1 MHQASKLSIF
11 RMIPKTV
18 WAIGFV
24 TLLVNGSTI
33 IVFSLAPLYLTSV
46 LGVSLIYLGTLEG
59 LVEATSWF
67 TRIFSGVLSDY
78 LHRRK
83 PILIVAYSLAAC
95 SRFVFPLAPTA
106 NWIFL
111 ARFLER
117 ISNGLQATPREALI
131 GDVAP
136 AALKGACYGLRQTLG
151 TVGSFAG
158 ALALWYFWKGQ
169 DYKLAFWYAGIPT
182 LLAVVVL
189 FIFVQDRIK
198 DIPKEKTKRKLI
210 NFQEVKSL
218 TVNYWQVVIIATLF
232 MFSNYSGMF
241 IILQGQKAGLCGSNI
256 SLVMVFQ
263 NIMTFLAAF
272 PIGWLSDRIGRNAL
286 LMFGFILVIIS
297 NLLMTADTILSV
309 YLCGVA
315 IWGVQMGITQ
325 SLFVTKVADTA
336 PEALRGTAFGIYY
349 LLSGI
354 AVFICNAVSGQ
365 IAHAYSHNA
374 VFYTSSIMAL
384 MALIASLIWMP
395 VHQDKRE
402 F

>member
-11 RMIPKTV
+11 RMIPKTI
-18 WAIGFV
+18 WAIGCV

-33 IVFSLAPLYLTSV
+33 IVFSLTPLYLTSV
-46 LGVSLIYLGTLEG
+46 FGVSLVYLGTLEG
-59 LVEATSWF
+59 LVEAASWF

-83 PILIVAYSLAAC
+83 PILIFAYCLAAC

-106 NWIFL
+106 NWVFL

-136 AALKGACYGLRQTLG
+136 ATLKGACYGLRQTLG
-151 TVGSFAG
+151 TVGSFMG
-158 ALALWYFWKGQ
+158 ALALWYCWKEQ
-169 DYKLAFWYAGIPT
+169 DYMLAFWYAGIPT
-182 LLAVVVL
+182 LLAVLVL
-189 FIFVQDRIK
+189 FIFVQDKI
-198 DIPKEKTKRKLI
+198 KEKPNEKIKRKFI
-210 NFQEVKSL
+210 NLKVIKNL
-218 TVNYWQVVIIATLF
+218 PLNYWQVVIIATLF
-232 MFSNYSGMF
+232 MLSNYSGMF

-263 NIMTFLAAF
+263 NIMTFLSAF
-272 PIGWLSDRIGRNAL
+272 PMGWLSDKIGRNAL
-286 LMFGFILVIIS
+286 LMLGFILVIIS
-297 NLLMTADTILSV
+297 NLLMTKDTLLSV

-325 SLFVTKVADTA
+325 SLFVTKIADTA
-336 PEALRGTAFGIYY
+336 PEALRGTAFGIFY
-349 LLSGI
+349 LLSGV
-354 AVFICNAVSGQ
+354 AVFVCNTISGR
-365 IAHAYSHNA
+365 IAHAYAHEA
-374 VFYTSSIMAL
+374 VFYASSVFAFVAL
-384 MALIASLIWMP
+384 LVSLVWMP
-395 VHQDKRE
+395 VYQDRRK